1 MAQLISILFFVVA
14 ALLVVPAAGQVPDE
28 FELYQN
34 DPNPFCNASRNYVT
48 AFSFFCSEDAF
59 VTLQVLS
66 SDTVAVLAEL
76 VCDTTAAGYHSIPWD
91 GRDDGGALLAQGDYP
106 YVMTA
111 YVGRPP
117 VFDFADT
124 LVATIE
130 CVVPV
135 HEASWGRVKAGHRES
150 LPVSR

>member
-1 MAQLISILFFVVA
+1 MTHLCSVLCLAVA
-14 ALLVVPAAGQVPDE
+14 AALVIPAAGQIPEE

-34 DPNPFCNASRNYVT
+34 DPNPFCNTSGEYVT
-48 AFSFFCSEDAF
+48 EFLFFCPEDAF
-59 VTLQVLS
+59 VTLEVLS
-66 SDTVAVLAEL
+66 PDTTLVLAVL
-76 VCDTTAAGYHSIPWD
+76 VCDTTAAGYNSILWD
-91 GRDDGGALLAQGDYP
+91 GRDSGGATLPQNDYP
-106 YVMTA
+106 YAMTA

-135 HEASWGRVKAGHRES
+135 DETTWGAVKAGHREAE
-150 LPVSR
+150 PGRR